1 MPRYEY
7 DKENIRFRKVTKSLR
22 SRIRSLVGFLLT
34 SMSLTIAIY
43 IVASFFFSTD
53 TERQLRRENRM
64 YERLY
69 PELLEKQELVSD
81 VIKDLEN
88 RDNSIYRE
96 IFNADAPEVD
106 PVMSIETLFTGDTLG
121 REDLIEYTNAK
132 ASNLSDIADN
142 VESNFLKIF
151 STLASE
157 GYKMPPMSAPLE
169 DVGYAATGASLGQKV
184 SPFYKVSIPHNGI
197 DLVALQGE
205 PVLATADGTVSMVER
220 SGKGLGNTVTI
231 DHGNGYVTKY
241 CHLADIKVYRGQKVK
256 RGAKIASVGMSGSSF
271 APHLHYEVLLDGTP
285 KDPLNYMFG
294 SVDQSQYAAMAFMTA
309 STGQSME

>member
-7 DKENIRFRKVTKSLR
+7 DKENIRFRKVTKSLW

-69 PELLEKQELVSD
+69 PELLEKQELVGD

-151 STLASE
+151 STLASD

-169 DVGYAATGASLGQKV
+169 DVGYAGTGASLGQKV